1 MTFRRILLLPVALLL
16 LCGCSG
22 KNEVDLY
29 QVGAKVSENGLA
41 HTALDH
47 YMGVSLYH
55 AMADFALASGK
66 QEDMDRVMDI
76 LLKIK
81 KGEIVMSYT
90 TFWDYTIGGQ
100 AAALLAYK
108 GQQELVDEVKRCA
121 SEMWERQ
128 ARTSF
133 DIMTSAAYGPRDAY
147 WIDIAFTVTPFFLYA
162 GLLENNQTYI
172 DYAAYEA
179 LRMCSDLYDPESGL
193 YHQGYNHIRCQGISQ
208 DCWSRGNGWMS
219 MALGALLRDYPKD
232 GKYWRQIVDESMRFY
247 DAVCKWQD
255 PDGMWHQEMT
265 DFTSY
270 VETSGSGQV
279 LAGLGAA
286 IEAGVLPREKYL
298 PVFEKGLKALLEY
311 VDPDGGVGHCCRG
324 NCVPGKGTKEDFK
337 RMHFYYNENHSFGP
351 VVLAIAQALKLG
363 IKTLTLD
370 APMGSANDPDRP
382 RAYARVITE
391 HQDNVAW
398 ENDRVA
404 FRVYSQQ
411 APNKAASGVD
421 FWAKSVDRPIIDEWY
436 GKEAAGGSYQVDSGS
451 GCDFYNMGVNRG
463 IGGTGIWNGDTL
475 VCPQVYRTVKMEN
488 QGPELLSF
496 ILDYAPYE
504 AFGRTIQEE
513 KRIEM
518 ICGTSFY
525 KVSHTI
531 VTSDGKDAVLGVGI
545 GDFGSPEILV
555 AEDGKLFVSEKVHH
569 KTRVGIGSHDQDC
582 DYFDSEIGGAV
593 IANPSSSAG
602 TAVCGHNQL
611 QLIKVPSGQTVTYYV
626 GADWTFQ
633 QNSGRWPGGKKF
645 WTMCAQNETFAGLSR
660 KYLKAGAFAEI
671 VTRPTF
677 NNCSVKLEPDFPDAV
692 LEYRK
697 AKGKWSTA
705 PDFKGSLMG
714 LDEDTRYEV
723 RYMLDGEVISTAA
736 FRTWASEVKVAKVV
750 EIDPDKYEAPLV
762 IADKGT
768 PDAWVRYT
776 VKGGTLVNPTD
787 KETIIFDGAQYVL
800 LDDMTIRGAHGC
812 TRSILVKDGKAVRI
826 RNCDIAGWGREGVQ
840 NFQYLPYERRFGAGN
855 GSYVDK
861 NGAPINL
868 DPAIEIGDGASEVVV
883 ERCFIHDPVSRA
895 VSWYYHHPEGP
906 NAVLMG
912 RPKHSTVL
920 RYNDFIGSDRHLW
933 NDAVEGLDNFEEN
946 GGFNRDADIYG
957 NFMIFANDDCIEL
970 DGGQQNVRC
979 YENRFEGALVG
990 VSVQGCMVG
999 PSFVFNNWF
1008 TGMDEEFDIY
1018 GQTVKTGGGVHGKD
1032 TYSYIYDNVFW
1043 GDGTGISERANFG
1056 TIVYG
1061 NKFCGSQTIKKNTAS
1076 TRSCDYDNEFGVDIA
1091 EEDID
1096 SSYPKRPLPFT
1107 LSRARVS
1114 VGLSREPV
1122 VIDIAGK
1129 LPKNCDIRKPDAC
1142 DWFDVKL
1149 ENKKLVIYFD
1159 DSKMNQRRKYRGAFV
1174 LRTSEGLSR
1183 PVSIYAETS
1192 FVPSLRPSK
1201 PGVFAQY
1208 IDGFSLK
1215 SGENKTVSFT
1225 LEKSGRY
1232 WIMLHGKIE
1241 KPVND
1246 FEIWQSRP
1254 HALAGVDG
1262 QALEK
1267 ISLQMFD
1274 YPTWSMMN
1282 PGGNLYSFVRHY
1294 DLKAGRHTIH
1304 IDSSDDPGK
1313 YYFDDIAI
1321 TDDPAAFEPN
1331 RVD

>member
-1 MTFRRILLLPVALLL
+1 
-16 LCGCSG
+16 
-22 KNEVDLY
+22 
-29 QVGAKVSENGLA
+29 
-41 HTALDH
+41 
-47 YMGVSLYH
+47 
-55 AMADFALASGK
+55 
-66 QEDMDRVMDI
+66 
-76 LLKIK
+76 
-81 KGEIVMSYT
+81 
-90 TFWDYTIGGQ
+90 
-100 AAALLAYK
+100 
-108 GQQELVDEVKRCA
+108 
-121 SEMWERQ
+121 
-128 ARTSF
+128 
-133 DIMTSAAYGPRDAY
+133 
-147 WIDIAFTVTPFFLYA
+147 
-162 GLLENNQTYI
+162 
-172 DYAAYEA
+172 
-179 LRMCSDLYDPESGL
+179 
-193 YHQGYNHIRCQGISQ
+193 
-208 DCWSRGNGWMS
+208 
-219 MALGALLRDYPKD
+219 
-232 GKYWRQIVDESMRFY
+232 
-247 DAVCKWQD
+247 
-255 PDGMWHQEMT
+255 
-265 DFTSY
+265 
-270 VETSGSGQV
+270 
-279 LAGLGAA
+279 
-286 IEAGVLPREKYL
+286 
-298 PVFEKGLKALLEY
+298 
-311 VDPDGGVGHCCRG
+311 
-324 NCVPGKGTKEDFK
+324 
-337 RMHFYYNENHSFGP
+337 
-351 VVLAIAQALKLG
+351 
-363 IKTLTLD
+363 
-370 APMGSANDPDRP
+370 MGSANNPDRP

-496 ILDYAPYE
+496 TLDYAPYE

-582 DYFDSEIGGAV
+582 EYFDSEIGGAV

-645 WTMCAQNETFAGLSR
+645 WTMCAQNETFAGLSQ
-660 KYLKAGAFAEI
+660 KYLKAGASAEI
-671 VTRPTF
+671 LTRPTF
-677 NNCSVKLEPDFPDAV
+677 NNCSVKLEPEAAGAV

-697 AKGKWSTA
+697 AKGKWSPA
-705 PDFKGSLMG
+705 HDFKGSLMG
-714 LDEDTRYEV
+714 LD
-723 RYMLDGEVISTAA
+723 
-736 FRTWASEVKVAKVV
+736 
-750 EIDPDKYEAPLV
+750 
-762 IADKGT
+762 
-768 PDAWVRYT
+768 
-776 VKGGTLVNPTD
+776 
-787 KETIIFDGAQYVL
+787 
-800 LDDMTIRGAHGC
+800 
-812 TRSILVKDGKAVRI
+812 
-826 RNCDIAGWGREGVQ
+826 
-840 NFQYLPYERRFGAGN
+840 
-855 GSYVDK
+855 
-861 NGAPINL
+861 
-868 DPAIEIGDGASEVVV
+868 
-883 ERCFIHDPVSRA
+883 
-895 VSWYYHHPEGP
+895 
-906 NAVLMG
+906 
-912 RPKHSTVL
+912 
-920 RYNDFIGSDRHLW
+920 
-933 NDAVEGLDNFEEN
+933 
-946 GGFNRDADIYG
+946 
-957 NFMIFANDDCIEL
+957 
-970 DGGQQNVRC
+970 
-979 YENRFEGALVG
+979 
-990 VSVQGCMVG
+990 
-999 PSFVFNNWF
+999 
-1008 TGMDEEFDIY
+1008 
-1018 GQTVKTGGGVHGKD
+1018 
-1032 TYSYIYDNVFW
+1032 
-1043 GDGTGISERANFG
+1043 
-1056 TIVYG
+1056 
-1061 NKFCGSQTIKKNTAS
+1061 
-1076 TRSCDYDNEFGVDIA
+1076 
-1091 EEDID
+1091 EDID

-1149 ENKKLVIYFD
+1149 ENKKLVISFD
-1159 DSKMNQRRKYRGAFV
+1159 DSKMNQRRKYRGAFI
-1174 LRTSEGLSR
+1174 LRTPAGLSR

-1201 PGVFAQY
+1201 PGVFVQY

-1215 SGENKTVSFT
+1215 SGEKKTVSFT

-1254 HALAGVDG
+1254 HAVAGVDG

-1304 IDSSDDPGK
+1304 IDASDDPGK

-1331 RVD
+1331 RID